1 MSSFLTLIKCSPARS
16 FVISELVLNKNSF
29 TVVQVEADFFGF
41 MPWVVIR
48 RVTLPLT
55 VFFRLFKLSGF
66 LPPPRIFR
74 FQSIALIGN
83 LLEDKSLKTLEAYE
97 LRFDYFRNNFFVEEI
112 YHVLRLKLLLQK
124 SVAKLPLFLNVSI
137 LSQVALPLSL
147 SL

>member
-1 MSSFLTLIKCSPARS
+1 
-16 FVISELVLNKNSF
+16 
-29 TVVQVEADFFGF
+29 

-55 VFFRLFKLSGF
+55 VFFRLFKLNGF

-83 LLEDKSLKTLEAYE
+83 LPEDKSLKTLEAYE

-124 SVAKLPLFLNVSI
+124 SVATVLDFI
-137 LSQVALPLSL
+137 SL
-147 SL
+147 ESNAASFKPEPVK